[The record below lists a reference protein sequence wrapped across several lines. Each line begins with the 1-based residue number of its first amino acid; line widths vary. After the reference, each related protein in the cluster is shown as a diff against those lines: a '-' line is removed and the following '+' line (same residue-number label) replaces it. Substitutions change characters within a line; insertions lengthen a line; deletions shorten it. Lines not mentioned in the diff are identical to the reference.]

1 MLQNL
6 EMQGEDFVCDLLY
19 IIVIGQSG
27 VQFSL

>member
-6 EMQGEDFVCDLLY
+6 EMQGKDLVRDLLY
-19 IIVIGQSG
+19 VIVIGQSG